1 MPQIELQGQTID
13 YSLRRSARAK
23 RISIRF
29 DVARGF
35 QIVYPH
41 RVYRPT
47 PAEVFAQ
54 KQAWVLKVLN
64 KQSASQ
70 DRQRYQRCYA
80 QGAIFQ
86 YLGVDLQLS
95 LIEHDDQ
102 ETVSVRRYEDRLQ
115 VKLPQASM
123 DNSGVVR
130 AAIENY
136 YRGEAKAYLPQ
147 RVKELAES
155 RGFVYRNV
163 RIKNQKTRWGS
174 CSAKHNLNFNMRL
187 MMAPPDA
194 IDSVIIH
201 ELCHLQVLSHS
212 KAFWNLVERHC
223 PDFKMWQKWFK
234 ENEHYLVF

>member
-1 MPQIELQGQTID
+1 MHHQE
-13 YSLRRSARAK
+13 
-23 RISIRF
+23 
-29 DVARGF
+29 
-35 QIVYPH
+35 
-41 RVYRPT
+41 
-47 PAEVFAQ
+47 
-54 KQAWVLKVLN
+54 
-64 KQSASQ
+64 
-70 DRQRYQRCYA
+70 RQRYRRCYG

-115 VKLPQASM
+115 VKLPQAYM
-123 DNSGVVR
+123 DNSGLIR

-155 RGFVYRNV
+155 HGFVYRNV

-187 MMAPPDA
+187 MMAPSDA

-201 ELCHLQVLSHS
+201 ELCHLKVLNHS
-212 KAFWNLVERHC
+212 KAFWNLVEKHC
-223 PDFKMWQKWFK
+223 PDYKEWQKWFI
-234 ENEHYLVF
+234 ENEHFLVF

>member
-35 QIVYPH
+35 QIVYPL
-41 RVYRPT
+41 RVYQPT
-47 PAEVFAQ
+47 PAEVFTQ

-64 KQSASQ
+64 NQCAHQ
-70 DRQRYQRCYA
+70 ERQQYQRSYA

-102 ETVSVRRYEDRLQ
+102 KHASVRRYEDRLQ
-115 VKLPQASM
+115 VKLPQAYM
-123 DNSGVVR
+123 DNSGFVR

-201 ELCHLQVLSHS
+201 ELCHLKVLSHS
-212 KAFWNLVERHC
+212 KAFWNLVEKHC
-223 PDFKMWQKWFK
+223 PDYKEWQKWFI
-234 ENEHYLVF
+234 ENEHFLVF